1 MVACVYTCVCTCV
14 HTGALSEERR
24 AKAVHLQDLAVVG
37 EAVLD
42 PKGISDLTSE
52 GRDWMMESMQGHPAG
67 PTVAIREGFLSEK
80 DLSWTRK

>member
-1 MVACVYTCVCTCV
+1 MHMCMYICAHRIFV
-14 HTGALSEERR
+14 RR
-24 AKAVHLQDLAVVG
+24 EVSKSNQSSGPDCGG

-52 GRDWMMESMQGHPAG
+52 GRDRTMESVQGHPAG
-67 PTVAIREGFLSEK
+67 PTVAIREGFLREK